1 MYTWCPGRG
10 ATACAASSGPA
21 RSTPTTPRRRP
32 TRSGS
37 GTRSPQAPDRAA
49 GCATVTPVCPL
60 TADVLDLSWSRLFQN
75 GQAKG
80 SDSAHKGRFH
90 VLTRR
95 YLSAAV
101 ALPADRPGLLRARDR
116 VPYLRPA
123 GVTGLP
129 RARCERGLRHRRLG
143 HLDARVLPVPH
154 RYLPLPRAHP
164 VRHLH
169 RLAGA
174 LHGGARLLRLR
185 RALVRGWLEPAEAG

>member
-90 VLTRR
+90 VRTRR

-101 ALPADRPGLLRARDR
+101 ALPAVSPRLLRARHRLPD
-116 VPYLRPA
+116 LRA
-123 GVTGLP
+123 TGA
-129 RARCERGLRHRRLG
+129 ARLAAARWQRGLRYRHVG
-143 HLDARVLPVPH
+143 HLDARLLPVPH
-154 RYLPLPRAHP
+154 RYLPVPLAHA
-164 VRHLH
+164 VRHVV
-169 RLAGA
+169 
-174 LHGGARLLRLR
+174 R
-185 RALVRGWLEPAEAG
+185 RS